1 MSELY
6 KHVSYVED
14 GIVRII
20 DGEPVVQL
28 HTATFPWDV
37 SGTLTEAQFKKSFG
51 ADGAFIK
58 DMAANRYVV
67 ECNGWQFVP
76 VQAHR
81 ATATDDTASV
91 AFLVNN
97 AVIDSSL
104 LRTGDTWLLY
114 LLTYEAETIFVKC
127 VILNN
132 RDVASG
138 SGGGWYNLRY
148 DGDKSI

>member
-14 GIVRII
+14 DTVRII

-28 HTATFPWDV
+28 RTAALPWDV
-37 SGTLTEAQFKKSFG
+37 TGTLTEAAFKKAFG
-51 ADGAFIK
+51 TDGEFIK
-58 DMAANRYVV
+58 SMAENRYAI
-67 ECNGWQFVP
+67 ECNGWHFEP

-104 LRTGDTWLLY
+104 LQTGDTWLLY
-114 LLTYEAETIFVKC
+114 LLTYEAETIFVEC
-127 VILNN
+127 VTLNYRN
-132 RDVASG
+132 VASG
-138 SGGGWYNLRY
+138 SGGGGAN
-148 DGDKSI
+148 